1 MAAPPAAATSRR
13 STPTPTAGWRRESSP
28 ARAASARVARETV
41 ASRIGLSAVPTRA
54 MTYSLTGVGVRS
66 ITTDPTERTGDAAA
80 FVTAA
85 TR

>member
-1 MAAPPAAATSRR
+1 MAAPTGRGHEQEEQPA
-13 STPTPTAGWRRESSP
+13 PTAGRRRESSP

-54 MTYSLTGVGVRS
+54 MTNSLTGVGVRS